1 MGRFGARYSKIRA
14 SDIFVVWRWRECVLG
29 LWMWSRGLKWFV
41 CLRDGLAVQSLV
53 NGSSDE
59 EIALFAWTVLGFPA

>member
-1 MGRFGARYSKIRA
+1 
-14 SDIFVVWRWRECVLG
+14 
-29 LWMWSRGLKWFV
+29 MWSRGLKWFV